1 MSMQPILPLLLF
13 SLLVL
18 SGLATAEE
26 SLRSVVN
33 REGVRPR
40 PTIAIDRVCAWPNLL
55 KLNDGTILATIHN
68 QPSHLQQPADVE
80 CWASVDGGVS
90 WKKRGVPAPRDDAEA
105 ARGMFAAGVAGNGA
119 VVVLSTG
126 HANTISTK
134 NGWGPVT
141 PTWISRSLDGGKTW
155 TIDKTSFPR
164 GPDGKVLNPF
174 GDILIGKDGALLV
187 AVYGDTHAVG
197 TLVFRSS
204 DHGGTWTSPARI
216 SKEKGTNE
224 TALLH
229 LGNGKWLA
237 AARNQ
242 GTDLYVSNDD
252 GLTWSHRPV
261 GPDPQGR
268 IAGDNQHPAHFLR
281 LPSGI
286 IILTY
291 GNRTKHSGVDARFS
305 RDQGQ
310 TWSEPYRVIDCSG
323 DLGYPSSVERAD
335 GQVVTAY
342 YASRVEGHPHYHM
355 GIVIWDPNKTLASRS
370 EP

>member
-1 MSMQPILPLLLF
+1 MSMRLIRSLLLVTLSVF
-13 SLLVL
+13 SGMV
-18 SGLATAEE
+18 TAAE

-33 REGVRPR
+33 REGERPQ
-40 PTIAIDRVCAWPNLL
+40 PIVAIDRVCAWPNLL
-55 KLNDGTILATIHN
+55 KLGDGTILATIHN

-80 CWASVDGGVS
+80 CWASVDGGMT
-90 WKKRGVPAPRDDAEA
+90 WKKRGVSAPRDDVEA
-105 ARGMFAAGVAGNGA
+105 ARGMFAAGVAGNGD

-141 PTWISRSLDGGKTW
+141 PTWISRSPDGGKTW
-155 TIDKTSFPR
+155 TIDNTSFPK

-174 GDILIGKDGALLV
+174 GDILTSKDGSLLA
-187 AVYGDTHAVG
+187 AVYGDTLTVG
-197 TLVFRSS
+197 TLIFRSP
-204 DHGGTWTSPARI
+204 DHGRTWTNPVRI
-216 SKEKGTNE
+216 TKEKGSNE

-237 AARNQ
+237 AARHQ
-242 GTDLYVSNDD
+242 GLDLYVSNDD

-281 LPSGI
+281 LSSGI
-286 IILTY
+286 IVLAY
-291 GNRTKHSGVDARFS
+291 GNRTKDSGVDARFS
-305 RDQGQ
+305 RDHGQ
-310 TWSEPYRVIDCSG
+310 TWSDPYRVLDCSG

-342 YASRVEGHPHYHM
+342 YASRMGGHLHYHM
-355 GIVIWDPNKTLASRS
+355 GIVIWDPRKTL
-370 EP
+370 P